1 MTTLDAL
8 HFAWTALLIG
18 WTLRLTWAEGVEIAA
33 LRRDRRALRALVV
46 EQLRRLRL
54 PVEPSEVGEDS
65 ENRDGDHGL

>member
-33 LRRDRRALRALVV
+33 LRRDRQLLRALVV

-54 PVEPSEVGEDS
+54 PVKARGPSDQGEDA
-65 ENRDGDHGL
+65 EGDHGL